1 MRKAPPEFQWQT
13 HKADLFCK
21 AGFLFA
27 SVKSMCSEV

>member
-13 HKADLFCK
+13 HKADLFYK

-27 SVKSMCSEV
+27 CVRSMCSEV